1 MQVVVKGGDCGTGL
15 NETSEERATCG
26 DDLGCEGQSSNQRE
40 ELSLCTFVPGVE
52 FVEVGEERGELILR
66 HPSYLR
72 YSVQLD
78 AQESD
83 AGSG

>member
-1 MQVVVKGGDCGTGL
+1 MKGGDCGTGL
-15 NETSEERATCG
+15 NEMSEEHAACG

-52 FVEVGEERGELILR
+52 LVEVSEERRELVLR

-78 AQESD
+78 APKSD
-83 AGSG
+83 ASGG